1 MNIKIQAS
9 YEPDMMGKLGICFS
23 LILAFSFL
31 PVFADHED
39 TTHPEDTSFQTQ
51 VLESAEPFYKPTQD
65 ALTKLFTISAES
77 GVAIL
82 GALIVLIIGY
92 FVGIGIQK
100 AIRFFIKKVL
110 TNKFLKEKLGVDQE
124 KMKDEGWYHITNLV
138 PPTIKWFVWI
148 FFFVTAIDLLG
159 FNEASEAL
167 SVLWIYIPNIIAFVV
182 IIAIG
187 TIAITFIM
195 KWATTQ
201 KDIFGEEHEVT
212 LQKTLVKAILYTIVF
227 SIAIT
232 QLGVGEDII
241 PIIIWL
247 VLGGIMA
254 TIVVSAGIGLKDFV
268 PQLVRNKSLSDMGIK
283 EGAKIEVEKL
293 SGTTSGDK
301 KKIIYEILD
310 VGISHTKVKEGE
322 NVKVIPNTSWQGST
336 FNLKEEAKE
345 NNKK

>member
-1 MNIKIQAS
+1 
-9 YEPDMMGKLGICFS
+9 MGKLGIGFWATFS
-23 LILAFSFL
+23 IILLGSVI
-31 PVFADHED
+31 PVFAQEE
-39 TTHPEDTSFQTQ
+39 TNIETQ
-51 VLESAEPFYKPTQD
+51 IMQSAEPFYRPTQD

-77 GVAIL
+77 GVAVL

-124 KMKDEGWYHITNLV
+124 KMKDEGWYHISNLV

-159 FNEASEAL
+159 FHEASEAL
-167 SVLWIYIPNIIAFVV
+167 SVLWVYIPNIIAFVV

-187 TIAITFIM
+187 TVAITFIM

-268 PQLVRNKSLSDMGIK
+268 PQLVRNKSLLDLGIK
-283 EGAKIEVEKL
+283 EGAKIELTNFQTKQK
-293 SGTTSGDK
+293 ST
-301 KKIIYEILD
+301 YEILD
-310 VGISHTKVKEGE
+310 VGLTHTKVKENE
-322 NVKVIPNTSWQGST
+322 DVKIIPNASWQGYT
-336 FNLKEEAKE
+336 FNLKEKAKE
-345 NNKK
+345 NEKK